1 MFDLRLVLLS
11 GFVPSVFGT
20 PLLEAARRELD
31 ARSRLSHLRDGATSA
46 VELDLTVL
54 GSEAGLVGAAG
65 LARDHLSM
73 LAAAA
78 ATDDVPAGAPPYD
91 RRR

>member
-1 MFDLRLVLLS
+1 VFDLRLALLS

-31 ARSRLSHLRDGATSA
+31 ARSRLSHLRNGQTSA
-46 VELDLTVL
+46 VDLDLTVL
-54 GSEAGLVGAAG
+54 GSEAALVGAAG
-65 LARDHLSM
+65 LARDHL
-73 LAAAA
+73 AAVAA
-78 ATDDVPAGAPPYD
+78 SVATDDVTAGRPPYD